1 MSGCWVGEAG
11 LTGRMTPVGGV
22 VVTVSLFAVAVAAVF
37 GADDVGLL
45 ECRAGGAEG
54 RRGEGRRGDFKK
66 KGESESKN
74 QKSTPRLIQSRA
86 ASEGPKLDVAHGM

>member
-1 MSGCWVGEAG
+1 MSASWNAE
-11 LTGRMTPVGGV
+11 L
-22 VVTVSLFAVAVAAVF
+22 
-37 GADDVGLL
+37 
-45 ECRAGGAEG
+45 EG
-54 RRGEGRRGDFKK
+54 RRGGGGRNGEGGDGGFKK

>member
-54 RRGEGRRGDFKK
+54 RRGEERERGGAGF
-66 KGESESKN
+66 
-74 QKSTPRLIQSRA
+74 
-86 ASEGPKLDVAHGM
+86 